1 MRGKLVVSF
10 ILLLLIVSIGACSRD
25 DDQFEQEA
33 MEVGEAF
40 LETLYNEDDT
50 EFDMEDITIINE
62 IKDEY
67 EAYLTKD
74 ELDELTTT
82 RFLLIPKEV
91 VTNQHLTIEI
101 KNIEWNT
108 DEKDDKEID
117 FEHTFTLIFID
128 EAGETVKEEDVN
140 GQMTVIETDSGP
152 KINRYHDTGVP
163 DELLLRE
170 EQ

>member
-1 MRGKLVVSF
+1 FELNRSIRMILRNNFRKNKKETSFTQIATDTIKVYLVFVLPFIIIAAFLETYITDAIFQLFLTIIGGFVMRGKLVVSF

-67 EAYLTKD
+67 EAYLT
-74 ELDELTTT
+74 
-82 RFLLIPKEV
+82 
-91 VTNQHLTIEI
+91 
-101 KNIEWNT
+101 
-108 DEKDDKEID
+108 
-117 FEHTFTLIFID
+117 
-128 EAGETVKEEDVN
+128 
-140 GQMTVIETDSGP
+140 
-152 KINRYHDTGVP
+152 
-163 DELLLRE
+163 
-170 EQ
+170 